1 MGSELCVVPV
11 RGCAT
16 LTRGYR
22 KCDPYGVGSL
32 AALHTTPPNRILGA
46 PWVGVAGA
54 TFCAAAS
61 VRKMQPSDVEVV
73 SCEGRWRRGR
83 GGRFLPRCV
92 TKWVGCL
99 PRRVPMER
107 KKHPMDRWIHGMLR
121 RRDGTD
127 ALFSGPAD
135 LEGPRGRVAIFWK
148 MAFRV
153 RRLAAGGGAA
163 IFRAR
168 AVRRPRCRCAC

>member
-1 MGSELCVVPV
+1 MAGLCFV
-11 RGCAT
+11 RGGRQDGVPPMVT
-16 LTRGYR
+16 SRGLR
-22 KCDPYGVGSL
+22 PARGRAIS
-32 AALHTTPPNRILGA
+32 PPNRILGA

-73 SCEGRWRRGR
+73 SCEGRWWRGR

-99 PRRVPMER
+99 PGRVPMER

-121 RRDGTD
+121 RRVGTD
-127 ALFSGPAD
+127 APFSGPAD
-135 LEGPRGRVAIFWK
+135 LERPRGRVAIFWK
-148 MAFRV
+148 MALRV

-168 AVRRPRCRCAC
+168 PGRRPRCRCAC